1 MRDLI
6 RNPVW
11 KPEDYGVLYHRAAPE
26 VVVVTPPKTGHTS
39 IWHHLENVHTVYK
52 NEWLAMPDYV
62 IMIVREPLER
72 LKSAYRFCFSHIPY
86 EQFIDMVLDTNHDSL
101 DIFVHTQHSMLL
113 GRVPDRV
120 MTIQTFAAE
129 WPGLKRLNMSRP
141 AVLPAYREAEL
152 AALYADDYALLA
164 TAT

>member
-6 RNPVW
+6 RDPAM

-26 VVVVTPPKTGHTS
+26 VIVQVPPKGGHMS
-39 IWHHLENVHTVYK
+39 IQQHLGNVHTDSK
-52 NEWLAMPDYV
+52 AEWLARTDYV
-62 IMIVREPLER
+62 ISVVREPLER
-72 LKSAYRFCFSHIPY
+72 LKSAYRSQFSHIPY

-129 WPGLKRLNMSRP
+129 WPGLRRLNMSRP

-152 AALYADDYALLA
+152 TAFYADDYTLLGAA
-164 TAT
+164 T